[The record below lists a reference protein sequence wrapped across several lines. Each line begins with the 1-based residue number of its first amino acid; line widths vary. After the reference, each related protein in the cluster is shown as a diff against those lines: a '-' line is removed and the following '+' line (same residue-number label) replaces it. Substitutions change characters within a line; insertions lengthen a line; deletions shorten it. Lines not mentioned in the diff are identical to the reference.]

1 MIGISIRVVFVKHG
15 HTPRGAIEVNH
26 NLVVAMPR
34 PSPVSCYL
42 TFSCTVRLHAV
53 RSM

>member
-34 PSPVSCYL
+34 LCRVTLLS
-42 TFSCTVRLHAV
+42 AV
-53 RSM
+53 LFGYTLYVALC

>member
-26 NLVVAMPR
+26 NLVVAMPQWGQHS
-34 PSPVSCYL
+34 PSGL
-42 TFSCTVRLHAV
+42 GRGKKK
-53 RSM
+53 M